1 MSETLNRL
9 MRISELAELLARI
22 FMYLLVAV
30 IILAVILTVL
40 VALNPDLIPYIAEN
54 IEGTDVA
61 TNDFLAMSVA
71 CITGGVIGVVTL
83 YYVRSLFSNIHKS
96 GTPFTDE
103 SVETLVLIAIL
114 VVVGTI
120 ALPVITAVSS
130 YAFGVW
136 PNHAMDFNPFMLFVA
151 FLLYFLSLIFKYGTA
166 LQRESDEML

>member
-1 MSETLNRL
+1 MK
-9 MRISELAELLARI
+9 ISELAELLARI

-30 IILAVILTVL
+30 IILAVVLTVL
-40 VALNPDLIPYIAEN
+40 VALNPDLIPFVAEN
-54 IEGTDVA
+54 VEGAEVV
-61 TNDFLAMSVA
+61 TNGDFLAMSAA
-71 CITGGVIGVVTL
+71 CVTGGVIGVVTL
-83 YYVRSLFSNIHKS
+83 YYVRSLFLKIHKS

-103 SVETLVLIAIL
+103 SAETLVLIAKL

-151 FLLYFLSLIFKYGTA
+151 FLLYFLSLIFKHGTA